1 MKKILL
7 SMLATFLVIGLV
19 GTSTFA
25 WFQDTETSTGNTFTA
40 GTLDLKIYDGNT
52 WGDVGPTAVWTM
64 SNMVPGETTDSG
76 MVMVKWQG
84 SVTPHHMEIT
94 CSYTATEG
102 DPYGPGTPDTVNT
115 AADPDSFAKYV
126 EITSFDYYDGSPS
139 WHIMWD
145 GTKYSTSDNPPKPSG
160 WAVADWQITDKNN
173 DGIISLYDL
182 KYDPLTNL
190 PPGTQNEVI
199 HFEMTVRFS
208 SLAGNDLQGDTLNV
222 TMIFTVRQS

>member
-1 MKKILL
+1 MKKLLL
-7 SMLATFLVIGLV
+7 SILAIFLVIGLV
-19 GTSTFA
+19 GAGTFA

-76 MVMVKWQG
+76 MVMVKWLG
-84 SVTPHHMEIT
+84 SITPHHMEIT

-139 WHIMWD
+139 WHIMWN
-145 GTKYSTSDNPPKPSG
+145 GTNYSTSDNPPKPSG
-160 WAVADWQITDKNN
+160 WAAADWQITDKNN

-190 PPGTQNEVI
+190 PPGAQNEVI